1 MNLLRLCPANR
12 QLTMEFYA
20 IITEQPRNL
29 RIQGVLG
36 KARSGRP
43 RFYGLYETIL
53 ILSKLGSPADF
64 SMSYERHK

>member
-1 MNLLRLCPANR
+1 MNLLRLCPGNKP
-12 QLTMEFYA
+12 LTTEFYA

-43 RFYGLYETIL
+43 RFYGLYETI
-53 ILSKLGSPADF
+53 
-64 SMSYERHK
+64 

>member
-1 MNLLRLCPANR
+1 
-12 QLTMEFYA
+12 MEFYA

-29 RIQGVLG
+29 RILGALG
-36 KARSGRP
+36 KARSEHL

>member
-1 MNLLRLCPANR
+1 
-12 QLTMEFYA
+12 MEFYA

-43 RFYGLYETIL
+43 RFYGLYETIP